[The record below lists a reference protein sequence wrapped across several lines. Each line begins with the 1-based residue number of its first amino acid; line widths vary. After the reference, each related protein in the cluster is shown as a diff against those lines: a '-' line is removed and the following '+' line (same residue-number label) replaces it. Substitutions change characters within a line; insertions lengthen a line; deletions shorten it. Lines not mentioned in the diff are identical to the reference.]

1 MKLRWQKLLLPI
13 TFWLLT
19 EIWFNLL
26 GIDDLADYS
35 EFIFHVYSNPEFLSS
50 SNL

>member
-1 MKLRWQKLLLPI
+1 MKDRWQKLLQLI
-13 TFWLLT
+13 TYCLAT

-35 EFIFHVYSNPEFLSS
+35 EFIFEKHISIYS
-50 SNL
+50 